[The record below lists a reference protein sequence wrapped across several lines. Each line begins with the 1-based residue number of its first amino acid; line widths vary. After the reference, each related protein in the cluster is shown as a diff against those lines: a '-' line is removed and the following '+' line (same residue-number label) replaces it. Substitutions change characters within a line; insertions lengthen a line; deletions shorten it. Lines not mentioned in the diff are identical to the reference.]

1 MKSVGKKLN
10 EWHVDRKTLA
20 MLDENTRMPIHIR
33 WVWVS
38 SCLAPP
44 LPLLVPPWW
53 TCHKVHN
60 LKKIKLGMVIKDG
73 GRQQMYVCKLVVFN
87 YYTWGKDQCDLK
99 RFRKRMCKPCVSW
112 RGPLYWFK
120 VFNLIIRT
128 QRTSL
133 VLLQE
138 VSNHPP
144 SPHPL
149 TKPNNQ
155 THYSVTWDVNSMLH
169 LHKLGKKYASR
180 LLCSR
185 ALCIGSN
192 FAFLYIYIFK
202 RKQCKALVMLE
213 EVSNS
218 PPPNLPKPNSQMSF
232 LYVTWAPIVN
242 SMLCWYQLGKGLT
255 TNFFMEGPIIVGN

>member
-1 MKSVGKKLN
+1 
-10 EWHVDRKTLA
+10 
-20 MLDENTRMPIHIR
+20 
-33 WVWVS
+33 
-38 SCLAPP
+38 
-44 LPLLVPPWW
+44 
-53 TCHKVHN
+53 
-60 LKKIKLGMVIKDG
+60 MVIKDG

-218 PPPNLPKPNSQMSF
+218 PLP
-232 LYVTWAPIVN
+232 T
-242 SMLCWYQLGKGLT
+242 YQNPTVKRV
-255 TNFFMEGPIIVGN
+255 FFMSLGHLLWIPCCVGTNSEKDWQPTSSWRALLLWATSWYGTLVPINKNNKIIKHHKSVPYFIMLYIYIYI